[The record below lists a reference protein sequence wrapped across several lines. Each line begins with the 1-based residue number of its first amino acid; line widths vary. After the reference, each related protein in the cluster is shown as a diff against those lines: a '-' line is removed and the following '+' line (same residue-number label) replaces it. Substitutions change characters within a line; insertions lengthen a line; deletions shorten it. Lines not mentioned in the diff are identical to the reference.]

1 MTGTDESL
9 RDFGWNIQKLI
20 EKKDL
25 CRNESY
31 DMFRQVLL
39 NLQPDLQQG
48 AFLAA
53 LASKGETPQEI
64 AGAWQAIVDLD
75 TNIVDDEL
83 GYPLVENSGTGMDQ
97 LKTFNVSSA
106 AAIVAAAGGARLAR
120 HGARALTSSCGT
132 VDILDALG
140 IDVDCDVGIVAKSIK
155 KTGIGLFNGM
165 SPKIHPMSLARIL
178 SQIRFGSTLNI
189 AASLASPCRPTHGLR
204 GVYSKKIIPKV
215 VKIMRE
221 IGYKRAMVVHGYDSS
236 MEKGMDELS
245 NIGETVIH
253 EFYPDGNEDTFVL
266 TPEDVGLK
274 RSEFRAIA
282 AIGDVNKE
290 AVRFM
295 HVISGKGYPECIDLA
310 CLNAGAILYLV
321 GRAKDIREGV
331 EASKN
336 IIESGLAL
344 MKLTEWVITQCNP
357 DGNGV
362 QKYLAVASAAGLHRV
377 QSELPDLTQK
387 QTGDDRLV
395 TDCRFV
401 RNESF
406 F

>member
-20 EKKDL
+20 EKKDIG
-25 CRNESY
+25 RNESY
-31 DMFRQVLL
+31 EMFRQVLL

-75 TNIVDDEL
+75 TNLVDDEL

-106 AAIVAAAGGARLAR
+106 AAVVAAAGGARLAR

-132 VDILDALG
+132 VDILDAMG
-140 IDVDCDVGIVAKSIK
+140 IDVDCDVEMVAKSIK
-155 KTGIGLFNGM
+155 KAGIGLFNGM
-165 SPKIHPMSLARIL
+165 SPKVHPRSLARIL

-204 GVYSKKIIPKV
+204 GVYSKDIIPKV
-215 VKIMRE
+215 IKIMRE

-245 NIGETVIH
+245 NIGESIIH
-253 EFYPDGNEDTFVL
+253 EFYPDGKENTFIL
-266 TPEDVGLK
+266 APEDVGLK
-274 RSEFRAIA
+274 RSEYRAIA
-282 AIGDVNKE
+282 ATGDVIKE
-290 AVRFM
+290 TLRFM
-295 HVISGKGYPECIDLA
+295 NVIGGKDHPECIDIT

-321 GRAKDIREGV
+321 GKVKDIREGV
-331 EASKN
+331 EAGRE

-344 MKLTEWVITQCNP
+344 TKLTEWVVTQSDP

-362 QKYLAVASAAGLHRV
+362 QKYLALASAAGLHRV
-377 QSELPDLTQK
+377 HLDVLDL
-387 QTGDDRLV
+387 R
-395 TDCRFV
+395 
-401 RNESF
+401 
-406 F
+406 